1 MIYDQILIR
10 YGEISTKGKNRGFFV
25 DKLREHVKFVLKDFS
40 KIKIRANRDRMY
52 VHLNGEEWEPVAD
65 RLKQVFGIQS
75 LSPVVKTK
83 KDIDAVKEASLTLF
97 KKLEAE
103 GKTFKVNARRAD
115 KQYPLTSDEINNVLG
130 GHLLS
135 NISGLKVDVRN
146 PDLELK
152 VEVRVDGV
160 YLTCE
165 VIRGAGGLPVGSSG
179 KAVLMLSGGIDSPVA
194 GYLAMKRG
202 LEVEA
207 IHFFSPPFTSERS
220 KQKVI
225 DLGKVLAKVSGQ
237 FRLHIVHFTEI
248 QQLIQEKV
256 SESYTMTI
264 TRRMMLRIADE
275 IRQKLDALAI
285 VNGESLGQVASQTL
299 ESMFTINEVT
309 NTPILRPLITMD
321 KNDIINI
328 AREIGTLDISNRPY
342 EDCCTIF
349 TPTQPKTRP
358 KREQAHK
365 FEGKMDFEPLIQKAV
380 DRFETIVLEPEDIET
395 MNEFADL
402 L

>member
-10 YGEISTKGKNRGFFV
+10 YGEISTKGKNRIFFV
-25 DKLREHVKFVLKDFS
+25 DKLRDNVRYVLQDFP
-40 KIKIRANRDRMY
+40 KLKIRANRDRMY
-52 VHLNGEEWEPVAD
+52 IHLNGEPWEPIAE
-65 RLKQVFGIQS
+65 RLSKVFGIQS

-83 KDIDAVKEASLTLF
+83 KDIDIVKDACLVLF

-115 KQYPLTSDEINNVLG
+115 KNYPYNSDELNNILG

-135 NISGLKVDVRN
+135 NIPGLKVDVRN

-152 VEVRVDGV
+152 VEVRFDGV

-165 VIRGAGGLPVGSSG
+165 VIKGAGGLPVGSSG
-179 KAVLMLSGGIDSPVA
+179 KAVLMLSGGIDSPVS

-202 LEVEA
+202 LELEG
-207 IHFFSPPFTSERS
+207 IHFYSPPFTSERS

-225 DLGKVLAKVSGQ
+225 DLGKVLAKVNGK
-237 FRLHIVHFTEI
+237 FVLHIVPFTEI

-256 SESYTMTI
+256 PENYTMTV
-264 TRRMMLRIADE
+264 TRRMMLRIADI
-275 IRQKLDALAI
+275 IREKQEALAI

-299 ESMFTINEVT
+299 DSMFVINEVS

-321 KNDIINI
+321 KTDIIDI

-349 TPTQPKTRP
+349 TPAQPKTKP
-358 KREQAHK
+358 KRERVHK
-365 FEGKMDFEPLIQKAV
+365 FESYMEFDSLIQKAV
-380 DRFETIVLEPEDIET
+380 DGIETLELYPQELETIH
-395 MNEFADL
+395 EFQDL
-402 L
+402 F